1 MFTHNLSISVEFLFK
16 ALDGVS
22 FRKVIF
28 FLFFP
33 LSDHA
38 WHFNF
43 EVKFYPTDVH
53 QLHEDLTRFVYYKLY
68 SDLWLPFIDSL

>member
-28 FLFFP
+28 F

-53 QLHEDLTRFVYYKLY
+53 QLHEDLTRFVYCKLH